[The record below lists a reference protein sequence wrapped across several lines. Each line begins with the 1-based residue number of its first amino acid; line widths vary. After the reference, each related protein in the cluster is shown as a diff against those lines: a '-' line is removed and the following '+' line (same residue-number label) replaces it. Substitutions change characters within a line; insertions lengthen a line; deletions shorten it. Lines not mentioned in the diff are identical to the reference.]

1 MLKKTTLYAA
11 LLLMIMT
18 SGSCDRSSNDQANSS
33 QREEETASTN
43 LSELMEEAYAKFKK
57 AFVEKNIPTT
67 PAYDVV
73 GLFGALV
80 PDSLKEEWFDISSE
94 DSSQKDACTYELKG
108 SKRAPEML
116 AESFEV
122 LKTHLSGTY
131 KVKLAIITDF
141 GEETDDEVT
150 LIMADILRKSGLI
163 SDARFLFTTKK
174 ERFSEQKAKFKGWGG
189 DGNLVL
195 SLHEKEDR
203 ESFVKFLNDTSY
215 TLEQPRYPIPI
226 HPISTYFGSYKPKT
240 VLLQIGPIH
249 DKQLP
254 GEKWRPK
261 LTEGLYDY
269 VLVGTL
275 GDTLN
280 SKKDGRAPAEYFLAK
295 ANKKIIV
302 DTMRGKGAFK
312 FSYAALNKVLSGHSG
327 KDKLIDHVCKIG
339 WRNTVGRA
347 SPYGGRFIAHLVAKD
362 AGANYMTIKAMNKAL
377 GGGELKAPKG
387 GKAEKL
393 ARKYL
398 NSLKKSKNALTV
410 DENGV
415 TNKEVNGTEIL
426 AQSIVDG
433 YAEILEFLKQKF
445 GVPYVFLESG
455 SEENWNPQWE
465 NGNFKAGNLDY

>member
-18 SGSCDRSSNDQANSS
+18 SGSCDRSSNDQDKSS
-33 QREEETASTN
+33 QPEEKITSAK
-43 LSELMEEAYAKFKK
+43 LSELMEEAYVKFKK

-73 GLFGALV
+73 GLFKALV
-80 PDSLKEEWFDISSE
+80 PDSPKSEWFDISLQ
-94 DSSQKDACTYELKG
+94 DPNQKNADVYRLKE
-108 SKRAPEML
+108 SKRAPAML
-116 AESFEV
+116 ADSFEV
-122 LKTHLSGTY
+122 LKTQLNGTN
-131 KVKLAIITDF
+131 KVKLAIITDH
-141 GEETDDEVT
+141 GEECDDEVMCR
-150 LIMADILRKSGLI
+150 MADILHKKGLI
-163 SDARFLFTTKK
+163 DVRFLFTTKA
-174 ERFSEQKAKFKGWGG
+174 RFSEQKSKFKGWGG
-189 DGNLVL
+189 DESLVL
-195 SLHEKEDR
+195 SLHEEKDR
-203 ESFVKFLNDTSY
+203 ESFVKFLNGTSGG
-215 TLEQPRYPIPI
+215 T
-226 HPISTYFGSYKPKT
+226 SKT
-240 VLLQIGPIH
+240 VLLQVGPIH
-249 DKQLP
+249 DDQLSGP
-254 GEKWRPK
+254 EWRPK
-261 LTEGLYDY
+261 LTKESYDY

-275 GDTLN
+275 GNTLN
-280 SKKDGRAPAEYFLAK
+280 SDSKKHAAAPAEYFLAN

-312 FSYAALNKVLSGHSG
+312 FSYAALDKVLSGHPG
-327 KDKLIDHVCKIG
+327 KDKLIEHVCKIG

-465 NGNFKAGNLDY
+465 NGNFKAGNLD